1 MNSSVTT
8 LLIVGVIMFA
18 MLGILSVVSNIYS
31 LNTIK
36 NKRVGHGQH
45 GNARFATEKEIR
57 KIYKLVPYEP
67 KKWRESKG
75 DSKMPQGTVVGM
87 RRRRGQLC
95 AVVDPGDVH
104 TMMIGAAGVGKTA
117 CFLYPNLEYAC
128 ASGMSFLST
137 DTKGDLARNYGDVCK
152 QYGYN
157 VAVIDLR
164 NPVQSDTFNMLS
176 MVNKYM
182 DAYQKTN
189 ELSDKAKA
197 EKYAKITAKTIIY
210 SGEGDAASYGQNAF
224 FYDAAEGL
232 LTSVILLVAE
242 YCKPEERHIISVFKM
257 IQDLLAPSTTDAK
270 SSKKL
275 TQFQVLMT
283 KLPDTHKA
291 KWFAGAALNTSE
303 QAMQSVLSTAL
314 SRLNAF
320 LDSEMEQ
327 ILCFDTAIDAE
338 KFCNTKSALFLI
350 MPEEDNT
357 KYFLISLIVQQLY
370 REMLAIA
377 DETDGKLK
385 NRVMF
390 YLDEIGTIPKID
402 SAEMMFSAGRSR
414 RISIIAIIQSK
425 AQLEKNYGKE
435 GAEIIWDNCQLTVFG
450 GFAPNSET
458 AEVMSKNL
466 GEQTI
471 MSGSITQSKGDGS
484 RSLQMMSRP
493 LMTVDELKTLPR
505 FHFIITKTGCHPM
518 RTKLDLFFNWGIELK
533 TEYEVE
539 KKEVRKVHYA
549 GKDGLMLEIELR
561 EGRKA
566 AEELTSKASR
576 SATGGQNM
584 TPVKIEKNDTIE
596 DVDQE
601 IAEVEA
607 ETEAEEIPDDVLKE
621 KRGEYE
627 VYAIKHKTR
636 PS

>member
-1 MNSSVTT
+1 MNDSVTK
-8 LLIVGVIMFA
+8 LLLLGAAMFA
-18 MLGILSVVSNIYS
+18 IIGFLSVWQNIYS
-31 LNTIK
+31 LNGIK
-36 NKRVGHGQH
+36 NKKVGHGQH
-45 GNARFATEKEIR
+45 GNARFATEKEIK
-57 KIYKLVPYEP
+57 KIYRLVLYEP
-67 KKWRESKG
+67 KKWRRSKG
-75 DSKMPQGTVVGM
+75 DGSLPQGTVVGT
-87 RRRRGQLC
+87 RRYGRKLY
-95 AVVDPGDVH
+95 AVVDEGDVH
-104 TMMIGAAGVGKTA
+104 TLMIGAAGVGKTA

-137 DTKGDLARNYGDVCK
+137 DTKGDLARSYGNICK

-164 NPVQSDTFNMLS
+164 NPIQSDSFNMLS

-182 DAYQKTN
+182 DLYKSTR

-210 SGEGDAASYGQNAF
+210 SGEGDASSYGQNAF

-242 YCKPEERHIISVFKM
+242 YCKPEERHIISVFKL
-257 IQDLLAPSTTDAK
+257 IQDLLAPSQ
-270 SSKKL
+270 SSAAGNKKM
-275 TQFQVLMT
+275 TQFQILMQ

-327 ILCFDTAIDAE
+327 ILCFDTAIDAD

-370 REMLAIA
+370 REMLAVA
-377 DETDGKLK
+377 DETGGKLK

-414 RISIIAIIQSK
+414 RISIIAIIQSL

-435 GAEIIWDNCQLTVFG
+435 GASIIIDNCQDTVFG

-471 MSGSITQSKGDGS
+471 LSGSITQSKNDGS
-484 RSLQMMSRP
+484 KSLQMMSRA
-493 LMTVDELKTLPR
+493 LMTVDELKTMPR
-505 FHFIITKTGCHPM
+505 FHFIISKTGCNPM
-518 RTKLDLFFNWGIELK
+518 RTKLDLFFKWGIELNN
-533 TEYEVE
+533 EYEPD
-539 KKEVRKVHYA
+539 KNRIREVRYA
-549 GKDGLMLEIELR
+549 GKDDLIAEIER
-561 EGRKA
+561 VEGRSSGSFGRYSRRSESGGMSIPSEPI
-566 AEELTSKASR
+566 EELNSPQRGGIRVDGQTHYKA
-576 SATGGQNM
+576 
-584 TPVKIEKNDTIE
+584 
-596 DVDQE
+596 
-601 IAEVEA
+601 
-607 ETEAEEIPDDVLKE
+607 
-621 KRGEYE
+621 
-627 VYAIKHKTR
+627 
-636 PS
+636 

>member
-1 MNSSVTT
+1 MNSSVKL
-8 LLIVGVIMFA
+8 LLIIGVIMFS
-18 MLGILSVVSNIYS
+18 LIGILSIASNVYS

-36 NKRVGHGQH
+36 SKKVGHGQH

-67 KKWRESKG
+67 KKWRKTQGNKEL
-75 DSKMPQGTVVGM
+75 PQGTVVGM
-87 RRRRGQLC
+87 RRQKGKLC
-95 AVVDPGDVH
+95 AVVDSGDVH
-104 TMMIGAAGVGKTA
+104 TLMIGAAGVGKTA

-137 DTKGDLARNYGDVCK
+137 DTKGDLARSYGHICK

-164 NPVQSDTFNMLS
+164 NPVQSDTFNMIS

-182 DAYQKTN
+182 DKYKDTG

-197 EKYAKITAKTIIY
+197 EKYAKITSKTIVY
-210 SGEGDAASYGQNAF
+210 SGEGDASSYGQNAF

-242 YCKPEERHIISVFKM
+242 YCRPEERHIISVFKM
-257 IQDLLAPSTTDAK
+257 IQDLLAPSNSASATN
-270 SSKKL
+270 KKM
-275 TQFQVLMT
+275 TQFQALMA

-357 KYFLISLIVQQLY
+357 KYFLVSLIVQQLY

-377 DETDGKLK
+377 DETKGKLK

-435 GAEIIWDNCQLTVFG
+435 GAEIIIDNCQLTVFG
-450 GFAPNSET
+450 GIAPNSEK
-458 AEVMSKNL
+458 AEGMSKKL
-466 GEQTI
+466 SEQTI

-484 RSLQMMSRP
+484 RSLQMVARP

-518 RTKLDLFFNWGIELK
+518 RTKLELFFNWGIELS
-533 TEYEVE
+533 TEYTVD
-539 KKEVRKVHYA
+539 KKEVKEVYYA
-549 GKDGLMLEIELR
+549 GKDGLMEEIERR
-561 EGRKA
+561 EGRMPLRYSDSASSKSSSGGTIMSTINKPTTNDNV
-566 AEELTSKASR
+566 EEGA
-576 SATGGQNM
+576 
-584 TPVKIEKNDTIE
+584 
-596 DVDQE
+596 
-601 IAEVEA
+601 
-607 ETEAEEIPDDVLKE
+607 
-621 KRGEYE
+621 YE
-627 VYAIKHKTR
+627 VGAIRHKAR
-636 PS
+636 PH

>member
-1 MNSSVTT
+1 
-8 LLIVGVIMFA
+8 MFA
-18 MLGILSVVSNIYS
+18 LIGTLTVVSNIYS

-57 KIYKLVPYEP
+57 SIYKLVPYEP
-67 KKWRESKG
+67 KKWRASQGSDKL
-75 DSKMPQGTVVGM
+75 PQGTVVGM
-87 RRRRGQLC
+87 RRRNGQLC

-182 DAYQKTN
+182 DAYQKSK

-257 IQDLLAPSTTDAK
+257 IQDLLAPSSSDSK
-270 SSKKL
+270 SSKKM

-377 DETDGKLK
+377 DESNGKLK

-471 MSGSITQSKGDGS
+471 LSGSVTQSKGDGS

-533 TEYEVE
+533 TEYEVP
-539 KKEVRKVHYA
+539 KKAVREVFYA
-549 GKDGLMLEIELR
+549 GKDGLMREIENR
-561 EGRKA
+561 EGRTEMPETETTSAKSA
-566 AEELTSKASR
+566 A
-576 SATGGQNM
+576 GGQNM
-584 TPVKIEKNDTIE
+584 TPV
-596 DVDQE
+596 DV
-601 IAEVEA
+601 
-607 ETEAEEIPDDVLKE
+607 EEIIEEEIMEEETK
-621 KRGEYE
+621 KKGAYE
-627 VYAIKHKTR
+627 VDAIKQHKAR

>member
-1 MNSSVTT
+1 MKGVDILNSSITT

-18 MLGILSVVSNIYS
+18 LIGTLTVVSNIYS

-57 KIYKLVPYEP
+57 SIYKLVPYEP
-67 KKWRESKG
+67 KKWRASQGSDKL
-75 DSKMPQGTVVGM
+75 PQGTVVGM
-87 RRRRGQLC
+87 RRRNGQLC

-182 DAYQKTN
+182 DAYQKSK

-257 IQDLLAPSTTDAK
+257 IQDLLAPSSSDSK
-270 SSKKL
+270 SSKKM

-338 KFCNTKSALFLI
+338 KFCKTKSALFLI

-377 DETDGKLK
+377 DESNGKLK

-471 MSGSITQSKGDGS
+471 LSGSVTQSKGDGS

-533 TEYEVE
+533 TEYEVP
-539 KKEVRKVHYA
+539 KKAVREVFYA
-549 GKDGLMLEIELR
+549 GKDGLMREIEIR
-561 EGRKA
+561 EGKKDLPENETASAKSA
-566 AEELTSKASR
+566 A
-576 SATGGQNM
+576 GGQNM
-584 TPVKIEKNDTIE
+584 TPV
-596 DVDQE
+596 DV
-601 IAEVEA
+601 
-607 ETEAEEIPDDVLKE
+607 EEIIEEEIMEEETK
-621 KRGEYE
+621 KKGAYE
-627 VYAIKHKTR
+627 VDAIKQHKAR
-636 PS
+636 PC

>member
-1 MNSSVTT
+1 MNSSITT
-8 LLIVGVIMFA
+8 LLIIGVIMFA
-18 MLGILSVVSNIYS
+18 LIGTLTVVSNIYS

-57 KIYKLVPYEP
+57 SIYKLVPYEP
-67 KKWRESKG
+67 KKWRASQGSDKL
-75 DSKMPQGTVVGM
+75 PQGTVVGM
-87 RRRRGQLC
+87 RRRNGQLC

-182 DAYQKTN
+182 DAYQKSK

-257 IQDLLAPSTTDAK
+257 IQDLLAPSSSDSK
-270 SSKKL
+270 SSKKM

-377 DETDGKLK
+377 DESNGKLK

-471 MSGSITQSKGDGS
+471 LSGSVTQSKGDGS

-533 TEYEVE
+533 TEYEVP
-539 KKEVRKVHYA
+539 KKAVREVFYA
-549 GKDGLMLEIELR
+549 GKDGLMREIENR
-561 EGRKA
+561 EGRK
-566 AEELTSKASR
+566 EMPETVTTSAKSAS
-576 SATGGQNM
+576 GGQNM
-584 TPVKIEKNDTIE
+584 TPVYQEIVESEE
-596 DVDQE
+596 DVIIE
-601 IAEVEA
+601 EVE
-607 ETEAEEIPDDVLKE
+607 EIE
-621 KRGEYE
+621 
-627 VYAIKHKTR
+627 
-636 PS
+636 

>member
-1 MNSSVTT
+1 MNSSITT
-8 LLIVGVIMFA
+8 LLIIGVIMFA
-18 MLGILSVVSNIYS
+18 LIGTLTVVSNIYS

-57 KIYKLVPYEP
+57 SIYKLVPYEP
-67 KKWRESKG
+67 KKWRASQGSDKL
-75 DSKMPQGTVVGM
+75 PQGTVVGM
-87 RRRRGQLC
+87 RRRNGQLC

-182 DAYQKTN
+182 DAYQKSK

-257 IQDLLAPSTTDAK
+257 IQDLLAPSSSDSK
-270 SSKKL
+270 SSKKM

-377 DETDGKLK
+377 DESNGKLK

-471 MSGSITQSKGDGS
+471 LSGSVTQSKGDGS

-533 TEYEVE
+533 TEYEVP
-539 KKEVRKVHYA
+539 KKAVREVFYA
-549 GKDGLMLEIELR
+549 GKDGLMREIERR
-561 EGRKA
+561 EGRK
-566 AEELTSKASR
+566 EISETVTTSEKSAS
-576 SATGGQNM
+576 GGQNM
-584 TPVKIEKNDTIE
+584 TPVYQEIVESEE
-596 DVDQE
+596 DVIIE
-601 IAEVEA
+601 EVE
-607 ETEAEEIPDDVLKE
+607 EIEEKKE
-621 KRGEYE
+621 DYE
-627 VYAIKHKTR
+627 IDAIIKQHKAR

>member
-1 MNSSVTT
+1 LNSSITT
-8 LLIVGVIMFA
+8 LLIIGVIMFA
-18 MLGILSVVSNIYS
+18 LIGTLTVVSNIYS

-57 KIYKLVPYEP
+57 SIYKLVPYEP
-67 KKWRESKG
+67 KKWRASQGSDKL
-75 DSKMPQGTVVGM
+75 PQGTVVGM
-87 RRRRGQLC
+87 RRRNGQLC

-182 DAYQKTN
+182 DAYQKSK

-257 IQDLLAPSTTDAK
+257 IQDLLAPSSSDSK
-270 SSKKL
+270 SSKKM

-377 DETDGKLK
+377 DESNGKLK

-471 MSGSITQSKGDGS
+471 LSGSVTQSKGDGS

-533 TEYEVE
+533 TEYEVP
-539 KKEVRKVHYA
+539 KKAVREVFYA
-549 GKDGLMLEIELR
+549 GKDGLMREIESR
-561 EGRKA
+561 EGRK
-566 AEELTSKASR
+566 EISETVTTSEKSAS
-576 SATGGQNM
+576 GGQNM
-584 TPVKIEKNDTIE
+584 TPVYQEIVESEE
-596 DVDQE
+596 DVIIE
-601 IAEVEA
+601 EVE
-607 ETEAEEIPDDVLKE
+607 EIEEKKE
-621 KRGEYE
+621 DYE
-627 VYAIKHKTR
+627 IDAIIKQHKAR